1 MGAVSS
7 GDGLRVVNTLDVP
20 TPPLYD
26 LLGSPEQMCECG
38 VELQV
43 ADSWS
48 PDSAAPST
56 VGTDS
61 SSNLLLRGLSM
72 RAKHLYKPKEVQ
84 SYTDA

>member
-1 MGAVSS
+1 MRAVSS

-38 VELQV
+38 VGLQV

-56 VGTDS
+56 VGTDGS
-61 SSNLLLRGLSM
+61 SL
-72 RAKHLYKPKEVQ
+72 KPSSQRPLMEGETSLQ
-84 SYTDA
+84 A